1 MKRSLTV
8 LLLAFA
14 MACTSTSSTTTPAA
28 QSASSSQDGTSCET
42 AIKIDAPNEDAGIK
56 AEYRW
61 IAEHY
66 PGSRRGGQ
74 GLLQCNGKAVDQL
87 DFTDAHGKKVTVFF
101 DISGWFGKY

>member
-8 LLLAFA
+8 FLLLVAA
-14 MACTSTSSTTTPAA
+14 ACATTPAPA
-28 QSASSSQDGTSCET
+28 PAPKSASSQDGTSCET

-66 PGSRRGGQ
+66 PGSRRGSQ
-74 GLLQCNGKAVDQL
+74 SLLQCNDKAADMIE
-87 DFTDAHGKKVTVFF
+87 FTDANGNKVTVFF

>member
-1 MKRSLTV
+1 MKRNLTV

-14 MACTSTSSTTTPAA
+14 MACASSPAPTTTSAA
-28 QSASSSQDGTSCET
+28 SSQDGQTCET

-66 PGSRRGGQ
+66 PGYHRGGQ
-74 GLLQCNGKAVDQL
+74 ALLQCNNKPIDKI
-87 DFTDAHGKKVTVFF
+87 DFTDANGNKVALFF
-101 DISGWFGKY
+101 DISGWFGK